1 MFNIFRSRDLNL
13 NLGISTKN
21 GKSKAYFEKSISTV
35 SSLDKNYLNKIGR
48 KNKLTRTIEMI
59 TLKKLRK
66 KYNIKNLNFLKIDCE
81 SMDSSIILK
90 SSLNDL
96 DCSYLCIELLPQDFY
111 GWKNYKHPKKITN
124 SFCKHYFLKS
134 NIFKKLKKKFNYC
147 SNYNYAFL
155 LKKK

>member
-13 NLGISTKN
+13 NLGMSTKN

-66 KYNIKNLNFLKIDCE
+66 KYNIKNLHFLKIDCE
-81 SMDSSIILK
+81 GMDSSIVLK
-90 SSLNDL
+90 SSLKDL
-96 DCSYLCIELLPQDFY
+96 DYSYLCIELLPQDFY
-111 GWKNYKHPKKITN
+111 GWKNYKQPKKIAN
-124 SFCKHYFLKS
+124 SFFKNYFLKS
-134 NIFKKLKKKFNYC
+134 NVFKKLKKNFNFC
-147 SNYNYAFL
+147 SNNNYAFL